1 MCCNKLTLNLRE
13 FPRMNVELHKEPPFQ
28 LGKQPSAVFQQGK
41 AGSVTKLGGDRDQAS
56 SFWRQAMA
64 LAALFLAER
73 RP

>member
-1 MCCNKLTLNLRE
+1 
-13 FPRMNVELHKEPPFQ
+13 